1 MKAYERNQDMLLI
14 MQQMY
19 ERLAAVPEADR
30 SIEHMKEM
38 LKFDG
43 DIEKLEAKVAK
54 LKAEAS
60 VTREEADANAVK
72 AGGMMAAF
80 VREVDIYFTAESGL
94 WWYRQHGEWDAP
106 SHTPSTKNSEALSM

>member
-1 MKAYERNQDMLLI
+1 MKAYERNQDKLHI

-38 LKFDG
+38 LKLDG

-72 AGGMMAAF
+72 AG
-80 VREVDIYFTAESGL
+80 T
-94 WWYRQHGEWDAP
+94 
-106 SHTPSTKNSEALSM
+106 